1 MTTPRASIVIPCHNA
16 LDYTRACVESIERHT
31 SEPHEIVLV
40 DNGSADGTPEWFA
53 ERGEGALVRNP
64 TNLGFAA
71 AVNQGIAAAA
81 AATVVL
87 LNNDALATPGW
98 MTALLAALERDPGI
112 GIAAPMSNYVG
123 GAQLLPAAELGYE
136 RAPGPELD
144 RFAAE
149 RNARL
154 AGQGFEAERVMGL
167 CMAIRREVVEAIG
180 GFDPV
185 FRIGNYEDDD
195 YCVRARLAGFGL
207 WVCRDS
213 FVHDFGSTTFRMLPE
228 DYRRLLHE
236 NGLRFCAKWDVEM
249 VDGRAGPVAER
260 PFDPRRHVVPLP
272 ALG

>member
-87 LNNDALATPGW
+87 LN
-98 MTALLAALERDPGI
+98 PGI

-213 FVHDFGSTTFRMLPE
+213 FVHHFGSTTFRMLPE